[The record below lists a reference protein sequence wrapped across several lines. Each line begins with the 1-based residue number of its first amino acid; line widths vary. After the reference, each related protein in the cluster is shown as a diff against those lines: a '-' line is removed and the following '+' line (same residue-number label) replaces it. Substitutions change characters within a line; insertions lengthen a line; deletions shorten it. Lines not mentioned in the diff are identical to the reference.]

1 MVPLEMQ
8 HMIRVCRPKIPPVG
22 LHRMSA
28 DLERT
33 LGYEREARQKRN
45 VECLPF
51 LLRQMTEHCTRHR
64 LRRRLWISALDPLCQ
79 DLIEQVL
86 HYLPVLP
93 VKRSR
98 SFLDPRESSYF
109 RFWVARYDTLSVTIR
124 MSQVAGMLH
133 ALGYTQMILPEPDYE
148 YEAYRVLLE
157 KSNTYYVYDI
167 DLDPLYQTL
176 KANQVADKWSDIS
189 SYIYKSTRHLEWD
202 KEQWRAY
209 CEREQLTLYLNACIR
224 INALTPTEI
233 QLVTEWVHRM
243 KHPSLVW

>member
-1 MVPLEMQ
+1 MIPLEMK
-8 HMIRVCRPKIPPVG
+8 HMVRVCRPKIPSVG

-28 DLERT
+28 DLEKT
-33 LGYEREARQKRN
+33 LEYERQARQKRN
-45 VECLPF
+45 VECLPY

-64 LRRRLWISALDPLCQ
+64 LRRRLWIAALDPLCH

-93 VKRSR
+93 RS
-98 SFLDPRESSYF
+98 SSDSSDPDPPSCF
-109 RFWVARYDTLSVTIR
+109 RFWSARYDTLSVPVR

-148 YEAYRVLLE
+148 YEAYRLLLD
-157 KSNTYYVYDI
+157 KSNTYYVYRIDI
-167 DLDPLYQTL
+167 DPLYQSL
-176 KANQVADKWSDIS
+176 KEAQVVDKWADIS
-189 SYIYKSTRHLEWD
+189 SYIYKSTRRLEWC
-202 KEQWRAY
+202 KEEWQMY

-224 INALTPTEI
+224 INNLSPIEI

-243 KHPSLVW
+243 KHPSLIW